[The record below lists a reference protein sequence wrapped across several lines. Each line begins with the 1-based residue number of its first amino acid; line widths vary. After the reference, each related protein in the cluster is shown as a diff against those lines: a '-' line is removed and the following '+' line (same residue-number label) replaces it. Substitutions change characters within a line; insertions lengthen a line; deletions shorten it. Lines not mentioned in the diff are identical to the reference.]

1 MNLQDCEKKIY
12 HQYNTRKVREL
23 ITWIINQFSIMLI
36 SLKTCV
42 LFVGQSSDHLVW
54 CRSWQYTKRIT
65 PRSVVYIRTR
75 TCDSTRMNSNIYNTT
90 LVLWSIYYRD
100 DLFTQIYIWY
110 GRGIHPYQ
118 YTVKP
123 LITNTSEEFIKC
135 RLDNFSMSFI
145 LYYVSFSICENKWIS
160 INMREKF

>member
-12 HQYNTRKVREL
+12 HEYNTRKVREV

-75 TCDSTRMNSNIYNTT
+75 TCDSD
-90 LVLWSIYYRD
+90 WSIYYRD
-100 DLFTQIYIWY
+100 DLFTQIYIRF

-135 RLDNFSMSFI
+135 RLDSFSIGFI
-145 LYYVSFSICENKWIS
+145 LYYINLSICEKKNFHEYAGTVFKSS
-160 INMREKF
+160 I